1 LSRARPGEERR
12 AAHKSGWSAGTTS
25 PSLPIMSLAAIDD
38 VLRELDE
45 IVAVSRQRGSADGFF
60 AALYRRT
67 TAEVKRGIER
77 GAFVDGERL
86 ARFDVLFAQRYL
98 SAWHARERGE
108 PTTAV
113 WGVAL
118 GCDRAYWPV
127 VLQHLL
133 LGMNAHINLDLGISA
148 AEIAPGAAIG
158 GLQRDFD
165 AVNGIL
171 ASMVNDMQAR
181 LATIWPA
188 MRWLDRSGGELD
200 EAVINFSIQRARTEA
215 WSVAQAL
222 AAMPAAAEREA
233 YIRRVDDEMAA
244 LGRRVLR
251 PGVKLSM
258 KLALIRMRERGT
270 VADKIDVLFR

>member
-1 LSRARPGEERR
+1 
-12 AAHKSGWSAGTTS
+12 
-25 PSLPIMSLAAIDD
+25 MSLAAIDE
-38 VLRELDE
+38 VLRQLDE
-45 IVAVSRQRGSADGFF
+45 IVAVSRRRGSADGYF

-86 ARFDVLFAQRYL
+86 ARFDALFAERYL
-98 SAWHARERGE
+98 AAWRARERGE
-108 PTTAV
+108 PTTAA

-118 GCDRAYWPV
+118 GCDREYWPV

-133 LGMNAHINLDLGISA
+133 LGMNAHINLDLGIAA

-165 AVNGIL
+165 AVNAIL
-171 ASMVNDMQAR
+171 AAMVNDMQAR
-181 LATIWPA
+181 LAAIWPA

-215 WSVAQAL
+215 WRVAVAL
-222 AAMPAAAEREA
+222 AALPSAAEREA
-233 YIRRVDDEMAA
+233 YIRRVDADMAA

-251 PGVKLSM
+251 PGAKLTL
-258 KLALIRMRERGT
+258 KLALIRMRERGS
-270 VADKIDVLFR
+270 VADKIDVLFK